1 VFLKLTGKEIRDDE
15 ASSHEKL
22 KGRLKRMGRA
32 WR

>member
-1 VFLKLTGKEIRDDE
+1 MTGREIRDDE
-15 ASSHEKL
+15 ASNHEKL